1 VSVAAFVRVCA
12 LRLSLAR
19 LALLALCALSTPA
32 QAKERLELWHAY
44 RGDEKRA
51 IEAVISRFE
60 KQTGIGVDALQ
71 VPHDAYP
78 SKLSAAAPRGHG
90 PHVFIDSHERLGD
103 FLQRGVAAPLGAH
116 AVEAEL
122 SQKALG
128 ALVVDKK
135 RVGLPLAYKC
145 LALYVNTALVQ
156 QVPESWEALSG
167 LKQTLPQGVYPLAYE
182 TQNVYFHAAVLHAF
196 GGRQLNADESFGFVG
211 PPAVRSI
218 ELVKDAV
225 ARGAVPE
232 EASGALVSEL
242 FRAGRAATVISGSY
256 FASDVGD
263 QIAYR
268 VVPLPKVTTAGSPGG
283 VLSPYL
289 TVEAAALTPK
299 GAQSPTALLL
309 VHYLVG
315 AESAELRARVG
326 KQVVT
331 RRQRPEYSQ
340 SSEFLSAF
348 ALQAESAVLMPASAR
363 MRSTWEPATRAL
375 KKALSGAVR
384 PEAALDEAKRRF
396 DDVVR
401 PPPPP
406 ASPTPLLI
414 VIGLLCFGGA
424 WHLYSNAKQLGPRF
438 RESLPAYRWVL
449 HAVIG
454 VFVLVVLPIIV
465 GAGASLYAGRLG
477 EMHYAG
483 FANFVA
489 ILTARGGPL
498 LTSGSFYLVLLVTL
512 LWTVLNVLLHVVIG
526 FALGLVLSRPALR
539 LKPLYRV
546 LLIIPWAVPSYVTA
560 LAWRGMFSKQ
570 FGAVSALLEA
580 VGVEPFS
587 WWAKF
592 STAFAAN
599 LSTNV
604 WLGFPFMMVVT
615 LGALTAVPKEVLEAA
630 EVDGASRWQ
639 RLTRVTVPMV
649 VPAMLP
655 AVLLGAIW
663 TFNMFNVVFL
673 VSGGEPDGTTDIL
686 VSEAYRWAFTR
697 QAQYGYAAAYS
708 VLIFL
713 LLALFSRAMARAGR
727 TKAMA

>member
-1 VSVAAFVRVCA
+1 MSPGYRVG
-12 LRLSLAR
+12 LPLWVFLTTVLVVFMLAR
-19 LALLALCALSTPA
+19 SAKA
-32 QAKERLELWHAY
+32 QAPIELWHAY
-44 RGDEKRA
+44 RGDEKKALEQVLAQFTRD
-51 IEAVISRFE
+51 
-60 KQTGIGVDALQ
+60 TGTQVEVLQ

-78 SKLSAAAPRGHG
+78 SKLTAAAPRGHG

-103 FLQRGVAAPLGAH
+103 FLQRGVVSPLAPH
-116 AVEAEL
+116 AIEKEFPE
-122 SQKALG
+122 KALG
-128 ALVVDKK
+128 ALEVDGK

-145 LALYVNTALVQ
+145 LALYINTALVKEA
-156 QVPESWEALSG
+156 PKTWEELTALTG
-167 LKQTLPQGVYPLAYE
+167 TLGKGVYPLAYE
-182 TQNVYFHAAVLHAF
+182 TQNVYFHAAILHAF
-196 GGRQLNADESFGFVG
+196 GGRQLATDESFGFVG
-211 PPAVRSI
+211 ELGERSI
-218 ELVKDAV
+218 QLVSDAI
-225 ARGAVPE
+225 AAGAVPE

-242 FRAGRAATVISGSY
+242 FKAGRAATVISGTY
-256 FASDVGD
+256 FASDIGD
-263 QIAYR
+263 AIQYR
-268 VVPLPKVTTAGSPGG
+268 VAPLPTVAATGKPLA
-283 VLSPYL
+283 PYL
-289 TVEAAALTPK
+289 TIEAAALTPK
-299 GAQSPTALLL
+299 GAKSPEALALA
-309 VHYLVG
+309 HYLVG
-315 AESAELRARVG
+315 GQAAEIRARVG
-326 KQVVT
+326 RQVVA
-331 RRQRPEYSQ
+331 RRQLPAFAEKSA
-340 SSEFLSAF
+340 FLSAF
-348 ALQAESAVLMPASAR
+348 ALQAQSAVVMPASPR

-375 KKALSGAVR
+375 KKALSGAVTPR
-384 PEAALDEAKRRF
+384 LALREANRRF
-396 DDVVR
+396 QDVVR

-406 ASPTPLLI
+406 ASPTPLLLF
-414 VIGLLCFGGA
+414 VGLLCLGGA
-424 WHLYSNAKQLGPRF
+424 VYVYTQSKQLGPKLRQ
-438 RESLPAYRWVL
+438 SLPAYRWVV

-454 VFVLVVLPIIV
+454 VGVLVILPIVV

-477 EMHYAG
+477 EMHFVG
-483 FANFVA
+483 LANFVA
-489 ILTARGGPL
+489 ILTARGAPL
-498 LTSGSFYLVLLVTL
+498 LSSGSFYLVLLVTL
-512 LWTVLNVLLHVVIG
+512 LWTVANVVLHVVIG
-526 FALGLVLSRPALR
+526 FFLGLVLSRPTLR

-570 FGAVSALLEA
+570 FGAVSALLELC
-580 VGVEPFS
+580 GVEPFS
-587 WWAKF
+587 WWARF
-592 STAFAAN
+592 STAFTAN
-599 LSTNV
+599 VATNV

-713 LLALFSRAMARAGR
+713 LLAFFSRAMARADR

>member
-1 VSVAAFVRVCA
+1 MTTARRPG
-12 LRLSLAR
+12 LRLQLMLLVVLTLGVLTTAAR
-19 LALLALCALSTPA
+19 A
-32 QAKERLELWHAY
+32 QDRLELWHAY
-44 RGDEKRA
+44 RGDEKSA
-51 IEAVISRFE
+51 LEQVLARFT
-60 KQTGIGVDALQ
+60 KQTGIAVDVLQ

-90 PHVFIDSHERLGD
+90 PHVFVDSHERLGD
-103 FLQRGVAAPLGAH
+103 FLQRGVAAPQNAH
-116 AVEAEL
+116 PIEAEL
-122 SQKALG
+122 PEKALD
-128 ALVVDKK
+128 ALSIDGK

-145 LALYVNTALVQ
+145 LALYVNTALVRE
-156 QVPESWEALSG
+156 VPDSWEALTG
-167 LKQTLPQGVYPLAYE
+167 LKQSLPSGVYPLAYE
-182 TQNVYFHAAVLHAF
+182 TQNVYFHVAVLHAF

-211 PPAVRSI
+211 PPAVQSI
-218 ELVKDAV
+218 QLVSDAV
-225 ARGAVPE
+225 ARGALPE

-242 FRAGRAATVISGSY
+242 FRAGRAATVISGTY
-256 FASDVGD
+256 FASDIGD
-263 QIAYR
+263 QVAYR
-268 VVPLPKVTTAGSPGG
+268 VVPLPKVAATNSA
-283 VLSPYL
+283 LAPYL

-299 GAQSPTALLL
+299 GARSADALSL
-309 VHYLVG
+309 VHFLAG

-331 RRQRPEYSQ
+331 RRELPEYSKQ
-340 SSEFLSAF
+340 SPFLSAF
-348 ALQAESAVLMPASAR
+348 ALQTQSAVLMPASAR

-375 KKALSGAVR
+375 KKALSGAVT
-384 PEAALDEAKRRF
+384 PAAALDEAKRRF

-414 VIGLLCFGGA
+414 VIGLLCIGGA
-424 WHLYSNAKQLGPRF
+424 YYLYSNAKELGPRF
-438 RESLPAYRWVL
+438 RESLPAYRWVV
-449 HAVIG
+449 HAVVG
-454 VFVLVVLPIIV
+454 VFLLVVLPIIV

-483 FANFVA
+483 FANFIA

-526 FALGLVLSRPALR
+526 FALGLVLSRPALK

-587 WWAKF
+587 WWARF

-639 RLTRVTVPMV
+639 RLMRVTVPMV

-713 LLALFSRAMARAGR
+713 LLALFSRGMARAGR